1 MKKMFI
7 PLTVFAMLL
16 LLGCEQHQ
24 SSEPELIEQSSAIS
38 GTLQKSVFD
47 KIVEANGNFMA
58 AFSAQDD
65 EAMAA
70 LYTQDAQL
78 LPPNGDFQTGNAAVK
93 AFWGSLFTAGFDGVI
108 LETLE
113 VHGHGNIVSEV
124 GLFTLFLNGQNFD
137 NGKYIVVWK
146 KVQGKWYLHRD
157 IWNSSNPA
165 Q

>member
-7 PLTVFAMLL
+7 PLTVFAILL
-16 LLGCEQHQ
+16 LLGCQQNQ
-24 SSEPELIEQSSAIS
+24 STEPESMKQNNS
-38 GTLQKSVFD
+38 GSVVLQKPVFD
-47 KIVEANGNFMA
+47 KIVEANGNLMT
-58 AFSAQDD
+58 AFDNQDA

-78 LPPNGDFQTGNAAVK
+78 LPPNGDFQTGNAAVE

-113 VHGHGNIVSEV
+113 VHGNGTIVSEV
-124 GLFTLFLNGQNFD
+124 GLFTLFLNGQYFD
-137 NGKYIVVWK
+137 NGKYVVVWK

-157 IWNSSNPA
+157 CWNSNNPVP
-165 Q
+165 

>member
-1 MKKMFI
+1 MKKVVISLFVLTFLFI
-7 PLTVFAMLL
+7 
-16 LLGCEQHQ
+16 LGCQQNQ
-24 SSEPELIEQSSAIS
+24 STEPETMQQNNS
-38 GTLQKSVFD
+38 GSVVLQKPVFN
-47 KIVEANGNFMA
+47 KIVAANGNFMA
-58 AFSAQDD
+58 AFAAQDD

-78 LPPNGDFQTGNAAVK
+78 LPPNGDFQTGNEAVK

-113 VHGHGNIVSEV
+113 VHGNGTLVSEV
-124 GLFTLFLNGQNFD
+124 GLFTLYLNGQFFD

-146 KVQGKWYLHRD
+146 KVNGNWYLHRD
-157 IWNSSNPA
+157 IWNSSNPV